1 MKVNDLVGKPSPTLQ
16 DVARHHGVDMRT
28 LITQLEL
35 GTKVEMEHTDDPR
48 EAVEIALDHLME
60 LPDYYSRLKIWRKKK
75 GHKPLFLTPVT
86 VPTLDPE

>member
-1 MKVNDLVGKPSPTLQ
+1 MRVNDIVGKPSPTLQ
-16 DVARHHGVDMRT
+16 DVARHHDVDMRT

-60 LPDYYSRLKIWRKKK
+60 LPDYYSRLKHMEKEK
-75 GHKPLFLTPVT
+75 GA
-86 VPTLDPE
+86 

>member
-1 MKVNDLVGKPSPTLQ
+1 MRVNDLVGKPSLTLQ

-35 GTKVEMEHTDDPR
+35 GTRVEMEHTDDPR

-60 LPDYYSRLKIWRKKK
+60 LPDNYSRLKHMEKEK
-75 GHKPLFLTPVT
+75 GA
-86 VPTLDPE
+86 